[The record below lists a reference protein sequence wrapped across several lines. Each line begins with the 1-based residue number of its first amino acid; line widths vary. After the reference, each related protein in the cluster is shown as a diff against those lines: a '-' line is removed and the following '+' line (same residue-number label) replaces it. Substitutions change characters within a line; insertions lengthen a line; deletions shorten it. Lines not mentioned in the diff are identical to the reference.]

1 MEYWDGL
8 AAVTRNPAP
17 SVVTIGNFD
26 GVHRGHRKV
35 LDHVVTTAR
44 QAGMTSV
51 AITFD
56 PHPRLVHR
64 PNDLQEAITGYAEKA
79 RLIDQAGIGALLV
92 IHYTLEFA
100 QQSPEEFVKNVI
112 VDAVNAKTVVV
123 GRDVRFG
130 FRNSGD
136 FDTMVELGR
145 KYGFSVVCIADFGD
159 DRRCSSTWI
168 REALREGNVQEAASV
183 LGRHHRVHGEVVH
196 GFARGRALGFPT
208 ANLSDEV
215 QGMIPADGVYAGW
228 LHDEAGRRWPVA
240 ISIGSNPTFDGVSRV
255 VEAHVIDRPQEQ
267 VEDFDL
273 YGQFVTVEFVERLRG
288 MVAFEGIPKLVEQM
302 TDDVNRT
309 RGVLARTTADADRL
323 PAT

>member
-1 MEYWDGL
+1 MHYWDGL

-26 GVHRGHRKV
+26 GVHRGHLQV
-35 LDHVVTTAR
+35 LDQVVTAAHD
-44 QAGMTSV
+44 AGITSV

-79 RLIDQAGIGALLV
+79 RLIEQAGIDAMLV

-112 VDAVNAKTVVV
+112 VDAVNAKVVVV

-136 FDTMVELGR
+136 FDTMVELGT
-145 KYGFSVVCIADFGD
+145 KYGFTVLSVPDFGE

-168 REALREGNVQEAASV
+168 REALREGNVREAAGV

-196 GFARGRALGFPT
+196 GFARGRELGFPT

-215 QGMIPADGVYAGW
+215 QGMIPADGIYAGW
-228 LHDEAGRRWPVA
+228 LYDEAQRRWPVA

-255 VEAHVIDRPQEQ
+255 VEAHVIDRPHEQ

-288 MVAFEGIPKLVEQM
+288 MVAFEGIPKLIAQM
-302 TDDVNRT
+302 TDDVDRT
-309 RGVLARTTADADRL
+309 REVLARIPADTDQQ
-323 PAT
+323 PA

>member
-1 MEYWDGL
+1 MHYWDGL
-8 AAVTRNPAP
+8 AAVPENPAP

-26 GVHRGHRKV
+26 GVHRGHLQV
-35 LDHVVTTAR
+35 LDQVVAAAR
-44 QAGMTSV
+44 GSGATSV

-56 PHPRLVHR
+56 PHPRVVHR
-64 PNDLQEAITGYAEKA
+64 PNDLQEAITGYEEKA
-79 RLIDQAGIGALLV
+79 RLIEQAGIDAMLV

-100 QQSPEEFVKNVI
+100 QQSPEEFVRNVI
-112 VDAVNAKTVVV
+112 VDAVNATAVVV

-130 FRNSGD
+130 YRNSGD
-136 FDTMVELGR
+136 FATMVELGR
-145 KYGFSVVCIADFGD
+145 SYGFDVIDVADFGE

-168 REALREGNVQEAASV
+168 RESLREGNVREAAGV
-183 LGRHHRVHGEVVH
+183 LGRHHRVRGEVVH
-196 GFARGRALGFPT
+196 GFARGRELGFPT

-228 LHDEAGRRWPVA
+228 LVDEARRRWPVA
-240 ISIGSNPTFDGVSRV
+240 ISIGSNPTFEGVSRV

-273 YGQFVTVEFVERLRG
+273 YGQFVTVEFVDRLRG

-302 TDDVNRT
+302 TQDVDRT
-309 RGVLARTTADADRL
+309 REVLAAVPADPR
-323 PAT
+323 P

>member
-1 MEYWDGL
+1 MHYWDGL
-8 AAVTRNPAP
+8 TAVPRDTAP

-26 GVHRGHRKV
+26 GVHRGHRHV
-35 LDHVVTTAR
+35 LEQVVRAARTAG
-44 QAGMTSV
+44 AVSV

-56 PHPRLVHR
+56 PHPRVVHR
-64 PNDLQEAITGYAEKA
+64 PNDLQEAITGYEEKA
-79 RLIDQAGIGALLV
+79 QLIERAGIDAMLV

-112 VDAVNAKTVVV
+112 VDALKARAVVV

-136 FDTMVELGR
+136 FSTMVELGR
-145 KYGFSVVCIADFGD
+145 KYGFEVIDVADFGE

-168 REALREGNVQEAASV
+168 RESLRQGDVGAAAHV
-183 LGRHHRVHGEVVH
+183 LGRRHRVHGEVVH
-196 GFARGRALGFPT
+196 GYARGRELGFPT

-228 LHDEAGRRWPVA
+228 LHDQAGRRWPVA

-255 VEAHVIDRPQEQ
+255 VEAHVIDRPHEQ

-288 MVAFEGIPKLVEQM
+288 MVAFEGIPTLIDQM
-302 TDDVNRT
+302 TQDVERT
-309 RGVLARTTADADRL
+309 REVLAAV
-323 PAT
+323 PGP

>member
-1 MEYWDGL
+1 MHYWDGL
-8 AAVTRNPAP
+8 AAVPENPAP

-26 GVHRGHRKV
+26 GVHRGHLQV
-35 LDHVVTTAR
+35 LDQVVSAAR
-44 QAGMTSV
+44 GSGATSV

-56 PHPRLVHR
+56 PHPRVVHR
-64 PNDLQEAITGYAEKA
+64 PNDLQEAITGYEEKA
-79 RLIDQAGIGALLV
+79 RLIEQAGIDAMLV

-100 QQSPEEFVKNVI
+100 QQSPEEFVRNVI
-112 VDAVNAKTVVV
+112 VDAVNATAVVV

-130 FRNSGD
+130 YRNSGD
-136 FDTMVELGR
+136 FATMVELGR
-145 KYGFSVVCIADFGD
+145 SYGFDVIDVADFGE

-168 REALREGNVQEAASV
+168 RESLREGNVREAAGV

-196 GFARGRALGFPT
+196 GFARGRELGFPT

-228 LHDEAGRRWPVA
+228 LVDEARRRWPVA
-240 ISIGSNPTFDGVSRV
+240 ISIGSNPTFEGVSRV

-273 YGQFVTVEFVERLRG
+273 YGQFVTVEFVDRLRG

-302 TDDVNRT
+302 TQDVDRT
-309 RGVLARTTADADRL
+309 REVLAAVPADPR
-323 PAT
+323 P